1 VVVPAGALRKVLDEA
16 GLDLLVSMAETVD
29 LALAEI
35 HDDASSPERVH
46 DPDSCNELVLGARR
60 VEG

>member
-1 VVVPAGALRKVLDEA
+1 VLDEA

-46 DPDSCNELVLGARR
+46 GPDSCNELVLGARR